1 MRRSLIFFVGLF
13 LFFFTPYASAATWS
27 PAWEQ
32 DVGPGYITTSPVS
45 DGEHVYV
52 RTSGFWTGE
61 ERPEVKAFTHEGVPK
76 WTRVSP
82 TTVQHDMSPLLLV
95 EAGNGA
101 CGQWP
106 ELLLVGWA
114 NGDFTALHPSNG
126 TLVWQVNT
134 TVKAWGIT
142 GASMID
148 ADNVIVPTRDGLM
161 QLCLANGQINFEVQL
176 SYAWRNG
183 VAKQGETYWV
193 GSETGTLWGVHSNGT
208 VTSSVNLSGALRHA
222 PLVVDHRLLLH
233 VQEAASSSL
242 YVYNTTAA
250 SLERIAKL
258 GGSPAVPL
266 QLDQTFVFGDSQGL
280 TTVRCGQLC
289 LIVDSLPT
297 WVNGEMAIVSG
308 NQVFAP
314 VNTLEGGW
322 LTAQLNETGEF
333 ANVEQFRTP
342 YDGYGTS
349 APIESSSMLYLGNDA
364 GVLMAFER
372 EETMMQPE
380 IEASGFEGAALL
392 GLIGI
397 ALVLA
402 GSAAMAKRSRMN
414 EAWGLLSFSA
424 LVVAL
429 LMLPDVSNAWNDL
442 LTEPPS
448 NPPEEEWDLS
458 WPEAWM
464 DTQVVVFELP
474 EETVTVGGLEGHTT
488 VWSLTQDAA
497 SQSDII
503 LLTEDTSLGLYL
515 LSINGTSASGWE
527 YAINGERGN
536 YAIDVAAIEST
547 LVLRWSLA

>member
-1 MRRSLIFFVGLF
+1 MFAVGLF
-13 LFFFTPYASAATWS
+13 LLFCLPHASASTWS

-32 DVGPGYITTSPVS
+32 DIGPGYITTSPVS

-61 ERPEVKAFTHEGVPK
+61 ERPEVKAFTRDGVEK
-76 WTRVSP
+76 WSHVSP

-95 EAGNGA
+95 EAGSGA

-126 TLVWQVNT
+126 TLAWQVNS

-142 GASMID
+142 GSSMID
-148 ADNVIVPTRDGLM
+148 ADHVVVPTRDGLM
-161 QLCLANGQINFEVQL
+161 QICLADGRVNFEVQL
-176 SYAWRNG
+176 SNGWRNG

-193 GSETGTLWGVHSNGT
+193 GSETGSLWGVHSNGT
-208 VTSSVNLSGALRHA
+208 VTSSVNLSGSLRHA

-233 VQEAASSSL
+233 VQEATSSSL

-250 SLERIAKL
+250 TLDLVATL
-258 GGSPAVPL
+258 GGAPAVPV

-280 TTVRCGQLC
+280 TSVRCEPQC
-289 LIVDSLPT
+289 QVVDSLPT
-297 WVNGEMAIVSG
+297 RVNGEMALVSG

-314 VNTLEGGW
+314 VNTPEGGW
-322 LTAQLNETGEF
+322 QTARLNATGGF
-333 ANVEQFRTP
+333 VNTGQFSTP

-349 APIESSSMLYLGNDA
+349 APEESSTMLYLGNDA

-372 EETMMQPE
+372 DDVVVAQE
-380 IEASGFEGAALL
+380 IEDGGVEAMALL
-392 GLIGI
+392 GVASITL
-397 ALVLA
+397 ALT
-402 GSAAMAKRSRMN
+402 GSAMMAKRSRMN
-414 EAWGLLSFSA
+414 EAWGLLSLSA

-429 LMLPDVSNAWNDL
+429 LMLPDASNAWNDV
-442 LTEPPS
+442 LTETPSTPPD
-448 NPPEEEWDLS
+448 EEWDPS
-458 WPEAWM
+458 WPEDWL

-474 EETVTVGGLEGHTT
+474 EGTVTVGGLESHTT
-488 VWSLTQDAA
+488 VWSLTQEAA
-497 SQSDII
+497 SQSELT
-503 LLTEDTSLGLYL
+503 LLTEDTTIGLYL
-515 LSINGTSASGWE
+515 TSINGTGASGWE
-527 YAINGERGN
+527 YTINGERGN

>member
-1 MRRSLIFFVGLF
+1 MKRSLMFFGGLF

-32 DVGPGYITTSPVS
+32 NVGPGYITTSPVS

-61 ERPEVKAFTHEGVPK
+61 ERPEVKAFTHDGVPK
-76 WTRVSP
+76 WTHVSP
-82 TTVQHDMSPLLLV
+82 TTVQHDMSPPLLV
-95 EAGNGA
+95 EAGSGA

-106 ELLLVGWA
+106 QLLLVGWA

-134 TVKAWGIT
+134 TVKVWGIT

-148 ADNVIVPTRDGLM
+148 AANVIVPTRDGLM
-161 QLCLANGQINFEVQL
+161 QVCLANGQVNFDVQL
-176 SYAWRNG
+176 SDGWRNG

-193 GSETGTLWGVHSNGT
+193 GSETGSLWGVHNNGT
-208 VTSSVNLSGALRHA
+208 VTSSVNLSGSLRHA

-233 VQEAASSSL
+233 VQEATSSSL
-242 YVYNTTAA
+242 YVYNTTSA
-250 SLERIAKL
+250 SLGLIATL
-258 GGSPAVPL
+258 GGAPAVPL
-266 QLDQTFVFGDSQGL
+266 HLDQTFVFGDSQGL
-280 TTVRCGQLC
+280 TSVRCDEQC
-289 LIVDSLPT
+289 LVVDSLPT
-297 WVNGEMAIVSG
+297 WVNGEMALVSG

-322 LTAQLNETGEF
+322 LTALLNETGEF
-333 ANVEQFRTP
+333 GTTRQFSTP

-349 APIESSSMLYLGNDA
+349 APTEASSMLYLGNDA
-364 GVLMAFER
+364 GVLMAYER
-372 EETMMQPE
+372 EETLVEQE
-380 IEASGFEGAALL
+380 IEPRGSGGLAIL
-392 GLIGI
+392 GTISI
-397 ALVLA
+397 AFALA
-402 GSAAMAKRSRMN
+402 GSAIMAKRSRMN
-414 EAWGLLSFSA
+414 EAWGILSFSA

-429 LMLPDVSNAWNDL
+429 LMLPDVSNAWTDM
-442 LTEPPS
+442 LTEAPS
-448 NPPEEEWDLS
+448 NSPEEEWDPS
-458 WPEAWM
+458 WPEAWL

-474 EETVTVGGLEGHTT
+474 EGTVAVGGLDGHTT

-497 SQSDII
+497 SQFEMT

-515 LSINGTSASGWE
+515 ISINGTSANGWE
-527 YAINGERGN
+527 YTINGDRGN
-536 YAIDVAAIEST
+536 YAIDVATVEST